1 MEHARPPPELNM
13 EGGPVSRAD
22 AWRRWR
28 QQFLLFIKASGVDSE
43 NSAVQ
48 ASLLINLIGPEG
60 YKFFTRNQEEGE
72 SIQQYVTALRLISKK
87 CAFLSLEEDLIKDRI
102 VCGVRSATVRDRL
115 LRHEDL
121 TLEKAMNLCI
131 AEETS
136 QESGRQLNCFTVS
149 GSECVQV
156 NSVEQCRGSG
166 GRRGRRAGGPSG
178 RAPAPRRADGRFTPV
193 HAAPCSG
200 CGARVRCQQKQ
211 CPAQNATCFVC
222 GKRGHFARVCKSGYN
237 TNFNSGR
244 VRHVYEIG
252 EEEANT
258 ESDEEE
264 SFHISVITD
273 NKSESGKWFEI
284 LTCTNGEE
292 NFKLDTGA
300 DINVISYRR
309 FIELGYNECDI
320 KNTNIKLEAYSGD
333 KIPIKGTCSMK
344 WVYKNTIYNLR
355 FAIADNDCQSVLGRK
370 SCELMKLVKRIY
382 GINLT
387 DYSDLFQGVGC
398 LPGKYHI
405 VVDNSIRPV
414 VCASRKIP
422 LGIRDRLLLE
432 LQKMEKLGIIR
443 KVYHPTPWV
452 HPLVIVAKKNNG
464 IRICLD
470 PRDLNRAVQR
480 AHFQLPTVTELATR
494 LHGACYFSVLDA
506 NSGFWAVQLDEESVD
521 LCTFATPFGRYQ
533 FLRLPFGI
541 NCSSEVF
548 HAKMRQLLEDLEG
561 VDSFVDDIIVWGKT
575 KREHDDRLVA
585 LLNRA
590 RNINLKFNKDK
601 CKVGVEEVVYLGHVF
616 DKNGMRPD
624 YNKIKA
630 IKEMPEPNDK
640 KSLQRFLGAVNYL
653 SKFIPNHSESALP
666 LTNLLKKE
674 NEWRWE
680 DTEQKSFFALKE
692 SVCRAPVLALYD
704 VSRPLVLSVDASR
717 DALGA
722 VLLQAGRPVEYASRT
737 LTDTQRR
744 YAQIEKEMLA
754 IVFACERFHQYI
766 YGKVKILVET
776 DHKPLES
783 IFKKPL
789 MSVPAR
795 LQRMLLR
802 IQTYD
807 LLVNYKPG
815 KYMYVPD
822 ALSRAPL
829 PELYSVE
836 VEQNVLY
843 QVQMVVGNIPISNS
857 KLALIKKETK
867 QDKILCALIEYIK
880 TGWPDHKYNLPIELQ
895 VFWAIKDE
903 LYVVDSVVFKDSI
916 ILIPSSLRAE
926 MLRLVHEGHLGI
938 DRCKRRARQVMY
950 WPNMSRDIESHGKRC
965 TTCQESLNAQ
975 AKEPMIP
982 VEIPPLPWTKVG
994 TDIFENTPREGLSSP
1009 AQMLM
1014 SRRLRCKLPASV
1026 QILKPKLV
1034 NETEYH
1040 TLVYKQKSNKG
1051 YYDRH
1056 CKTLCKLEKGDQVI
1070 CNDGKNRTR
1079 ATVVSTA
1086 DTPRSYIIENK
1097 IGTKYRRNRR
1107 HLIKCEPPEV
1117 KFEINKAEPAVVT
1130 KVLNQKTS
1138 ETRSDV
1144 CIGGTM
1150 DAPYRT
1156 AETPPGSN
1164 PQPNS
1169 SSGSMF
1175 LKPPLTR
1182 KRAKTL
1188 K

>member
-1 MEHARPPPELNM
+1 MDILLYGIMEHARPPPELNM

-60 YKFFTRNQEEGE
+60 FDVYQTFTFTKDTDKDDVNEVLKKFDSYFGTKENITLLRYKFFTRNQEEGE

-674 NEWRWE
+674 NE
-680 DTEQKSFFALKE
+680 
-692 SVCRAPVLALYD
+692 
-704 VSRPLVLSVDASR
+704 
-717 DALGA
+717 
-722 VLLQAGRPVEYASRT
+722 
-737 LTDTQRR
+737 
-744 YAQIEKEMLA
+744 
-754 IVFACERFHQYI
+754 
-766 YGKVKILVET
+766 
-776 DHKPLES
+776 
-783 IFKKPL
+783 
-789 MSVPAR
+789 
-795 LQRMLLR
+795 
-802 IQTYD
+802 
-807 LLVNYKPG
+807 
-815 KYMYVPD
+815 
-822 ALSRAPL
+822 
-829 PELYSVE
+829 
-836 VEQNVLY
+836 
-843 QVQMVVGNIPISNS
+843 
-857 KLALIKKETK
+857 
-867 QDKILCALIEYIK
+867 
-880 TGWPDHKYNLPIELQ
+880 
-895 VFWAIKDE
+895 
-903 LYVVDSVVFKDSI
+903 
-916 ILIPSSLRAE
+916 
-926 MLRLVHEGHLGI
+926 
-938 DRCKRRARQVMY
+938 
-950 WPNMSRDIESHGKRC
+950 
-965 TTCQESLNAQ
+965 
-975 AKEPMIP
+975 
-982 VEIPPLPWTKVG
+982 
-994 TDIFENTPREGLSSP
+994 
-1009 AQMLM
+1009 
-1014 SRRLRCKLPASV
+1014 
-1026 QILKPKLV
+1026 
-1034 NETEYH
+1034 
-1040 TLVYKQKSNKG
+1040 
-1051 YYDRH
+1051 
-1056 CKTLCKLEKGDQVI
+1056 
-1070 CNDGKNRTR
+1070 
-1079 ATVVSTA
+1079 
-1086 DTPRSYIIENK
+1086 
-1097 IGTKYRRNRR
+1097 
-1107 HLIKCEPPEV
+1107 
-1117 KFEINKAEPAVVT
+1117 
-1130 KVLNQKTS
+1130 
-1138 ETRSDV
+1138 
-1144 CIGGTM
+1144 
-1150 DAPYRT
+1150 
-1156 AETPPGSN
+1156 
-1164 PQPNS
+1164 
-1169 SSGSMF
+1169 
-1175 LKPPLTR
+1175 
-1182 KRAKTL
+1182 
-1188 K
+1188 